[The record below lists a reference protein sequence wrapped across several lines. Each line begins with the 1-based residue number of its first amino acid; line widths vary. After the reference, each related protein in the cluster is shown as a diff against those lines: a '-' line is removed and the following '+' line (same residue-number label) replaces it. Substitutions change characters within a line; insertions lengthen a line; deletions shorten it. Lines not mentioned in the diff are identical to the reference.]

1 MTKQP
6 TELESNHPAKPGLRD
21 FIVTVTKRGEPDQ
34 DIPVEAVDEADA
46 VRLAYQAAGVAQ
58 RTEAYN
64 AVATS
69 V

>member
-6 TELESNHPAKPGLRD
+6 TELESNNPAKPGLRD

-46 VRLAYQAAGVAQ
+46 VRLAYHAAGVAQ